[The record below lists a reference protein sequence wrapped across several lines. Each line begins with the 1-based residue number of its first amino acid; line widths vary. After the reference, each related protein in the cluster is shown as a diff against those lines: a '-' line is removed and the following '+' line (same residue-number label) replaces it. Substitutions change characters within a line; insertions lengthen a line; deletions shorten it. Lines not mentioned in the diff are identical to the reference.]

1 MDATWI
7 IWYCRLVREE
17 NLSELVRLAL
27 TLPAGDAT
35 DTLRFKYTNV
45 ACELLTSDVVTIL
58 DALLSTPALMERIYG
73 FLEQPPIDRPALP
86 SGSSSS
92 PSPAAP
98 PKPARASP
106 QVSANGD
113 SSPSNSSETPSSP
126 SADAKVEVDASQV
139 GEGTP
144 SGSESASAPADAQTP
159 IANHTDASSSAA
171 VLTEPPVSPLK
182 PQAADEFE
190 LETTIN
196 PLMASFFS
204 KIINQL
210 LQRKT
215 QQVCYYAYLSRA
227 ALSSSHEAI
236 SRSLN
241 STQVAALWHSDNV

>member
-1 MDATWI
+1 M
-7 IWYCRLVREE
+7 
-17 NLSELVRLAL
+17 VRLAL

-86 SGSSSS
+86 SDSSSS

-106 QVSANGD
+106 QVSANCD
-113 SSPSNSSETPSSP
+113 ANYSSPSNSSETPSSP
-126 SADAKVEVDASQV
+126 SADSKVEADASQV
-139 GEGTP
+139 GEDMP
-144 SGSESASAPADAQTP
+144 SGSESAPAPADAQTP
-159 IANHTDASSSAA
+159 IADHTDASLSAA

-204 KIINQL
+204 KIFNQL

-215 QQVCYYAYLSRA
+215 QQVCYCTYLSRV

-241 STQVAALWHSDNV
+241 SAQVAAL